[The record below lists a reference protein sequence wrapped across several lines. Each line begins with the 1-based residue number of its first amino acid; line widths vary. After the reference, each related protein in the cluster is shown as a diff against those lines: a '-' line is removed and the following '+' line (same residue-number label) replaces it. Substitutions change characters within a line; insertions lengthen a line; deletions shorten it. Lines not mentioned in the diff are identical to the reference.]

1 MPFNLYLLFAV
12 ALAAIVPL
20 ALIATRGE
28 LRRVRRLVIEELRCL
43 IFKGENLPQI
53 AMVEARY
60 VDAGD
65 RPKDDPDRRYRG
77 GGREAQLRIWTGAT
91 VFFLVCLG
99 GYLLLLTPTVWL
111 ISPEPRF
118 PRLTFALL
126 WATER
131 EVTADLAQAITV
143 AGMAFLGGYVFQ
155 LRYLVRTTLN
165 QELSALAFVRAS
177 VRILQGVIIAVVAF
191 RVLGASLGVDCY
203 GETGCAGL
211 SVSQPGAAPLPDNSA
226 RFALALGV
234 AFVIGYW
241 PDLGLMRLAKGLRIR
256 IKTVDEKALED
267 ARIVPLEVID
277 GIDAETAFRLEE
289 SNLHDVQNLATAN
302 PIQLYVETPFGL
314 LQIFDWVLQAQLCEN
329 AGPRTF
335 GELKRLGIR
344 TIFDLERA
352 ALACNAPG
360 DYVAALGG
368 ILFHN
373 ADEGF
378 RQRFGLP
385 ATPTL
390 TAEHVRHAVAI
401 ILDDLHVHQLRAL
414 WRVMM
419 AKTMTGDQRWLYPT
433 GPLPGEPDLPPC
445 PPPQR

>member
-1 MPFNLYLLFAV
+1 
-12 ALAAIVPL
+12 
-20 ALIATRGE
+20 
-28 LRRVRRLVIEELRCL
+28 
-43 IFKGENLPQI
+43 
-53 AMVEARY
+53 MVEARY
-60 VDAGD
+60 VDDRDRQEVDAG
-65 RPKDDPDRRYRG
+65 RRFLG
-77 GGREAQLRIWTGAT
+77 SGREAQLRIWTGAT

-99 GYLLLLTPTVWL
+99 GYSLLLTPTPWL
-111 ISPEPRF
+111 ISSEPDF

-131 EVTADLAQAITV
+131 EVTTDLAQAITV
-143 AGMAFLGGYVFQ
+143 AGVAFLGGYIFQ
-155 LRYLVRTTLN
+155 VRYLVRTTLN

-203 GETGCAGL
+203 GENGCAGL
-211 SVSQPGAAPLPDNSA
+211 SVSQPGSTPLPDNST

-241 PDLGLMRLAKGLRIR
+241 PDLGLMRLAKALRIR
-256 IKTVDEKALED
+256 IKYIDDKALAD
-267 ARIVPLEVID
+267 ARVVPLEVID

-335 GELKRLGIR
+335 GELKRVGIR

-352 ALACNAPG
+352 ALACNAPP
-360 DYVAALGG
+360 DYVAALGV
-368 ILFHN
+368 ILFRN

-378 RQRFGLP
+378 RLRFGLP
-385 ATPTL
+385 ESSTL
-390 TAEHVRHAVAI
+390 TADHIRHSVAI

-419 AKTMTGDQRWLYPT
+419 EKTMTGDQRWLYPT

-445 PPPQR
+445 PPPLRQEQGGQPA